1 MERVYFV
8 PKEAV
13 KKTQIKTIMLGNLS
27 SITCSAKVTAT
38 VGQYKGRELTAVRWR
53 GGDEEFTDEVRISH
67 QYHQS
72 HFC

>member
-53 GGDEEFTDEVRISH
+53 GGR
-67 QYHQS
+67 
-72 HFC
+72 